1 MSAHPRTELESA
13 LALCK
18 GSFLSVGF
26 FSFFVNLLMLV
37 PSFYMLQ
44 VYDRAVGSASLS
56 TLLMLT
62 LIMLLLMTTMGGLEW
77 VRSRIMVRVSTRLE
91 SLLGRRLFDASFR

>member
-1 MSAHPRTELESA
+1 MSAHSRTELEGA
-13 LALCK
+13 LAVCK

-62 LIMLLLMTTMGGLEW
+62 LIMLLLMITMGGW
-77 VRSRIMVRVSTRLE
+77 SGCVRESWCGSALAWTRC
-91 SLLGRRLFDASFR
+91 